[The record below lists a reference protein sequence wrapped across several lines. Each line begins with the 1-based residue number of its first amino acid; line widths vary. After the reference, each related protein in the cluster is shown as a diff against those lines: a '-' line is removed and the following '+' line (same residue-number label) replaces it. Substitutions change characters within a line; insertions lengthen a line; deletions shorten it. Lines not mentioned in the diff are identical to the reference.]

1 MYRRAHQYRR
11 SAIVAKQQAAD
22 ATTPS
27 IKQQFEV
34 IAEHWSA
41 LAEQVEWMERLL
53 RSATEPQQQQAVLQQ
68 QQQQP
73 AHASGDGSTSPTEQ
87 PQCPKCGKVMRP
99 VSSSPVAHDSN
110 LDQFRYACDCGEV
123 SERTVARRG

>member
-1 MYRRAHQYRR
+1 MSRQAHHYRR

-22 ATTPS
+22 APTPS

-34 IAEHWSA
+34 IAEHWCA

-53 RSATEPQQQQAVLQQ
+53 RSATEPKQQAVLQQ

-73 AHASGDGSTSPTEQ
+73 AHASGDGWTSPTEP
-87 PQCPKCGKVMRP
+87 PQCPKCGKVMRLQ
-99 VSSSPVAHDSN
+99 SSTPAAPLSN
-110 LDQFRYACDCGEV
+110 VDHLRYACNCGEV
-123 SERTVARRG
+123 SERAVAHRE